1 MHGKR
6 DHFKLDSKHSNQ
18 LRYYLVLLMGAR
30 SWLVLGFRNVW
41 LVVDP
46 CTGIEQCWKSTAKA

>member
-1 MHGKR
+1 MCRCSMHGKR

-46 CTGIEQCWKSTAKA
+46 CTRIEQC